1 MPLLD
6 RFLEIAVVAPAA
18 ASVVPCVPVR
28 AAVVPYA
35 LARAA
40 DEAFADAA
48 DETAEP

>member
-35 LARAA
+35 
-40 DEAFADAA
+40 DAA